1 MVTNACS
8 NVSQKLHHPVMD
20 FFKTLVSSTGRCN
33 VVSNHQL
40 RGSKNRLVLRNKYK
54 YQGVMYLLT
63 LAVVVL
69 LVHFTSSQHMDERDQ
84 LIRSLLTKLR
94 GVSHKHL
101 KNWNIVISAHQL
113 YEILLKRK
121 LKKNSFNERKNVR
134 PDVCKLK
141 ICTLMV

>member
-94 GVSHKHL
+94 GVSHK
-101 KNWNIVISAHQL
+101 L